1 MMAPVLEELAADADL
16 KDTLQ
21 IYKINTDEP
30 QNQMLA
36 MMFDIRSIPNM
47 KLFKDGKV
55 VADFVGL
62 RDKDSFKK
70 ELQGAMQE

>member
-1 MMAPVLEELAADADL
+1 MAPILEELATDNDL
-16 KDTLQ
+16 KESLQ

-36 MMFDIRSIPNM
+36 MMFNIRSIPNM
-47 KLFKDGKV
+47 KLFKNGKV

-70 ELQGAMQE
+70 ELQGAMK